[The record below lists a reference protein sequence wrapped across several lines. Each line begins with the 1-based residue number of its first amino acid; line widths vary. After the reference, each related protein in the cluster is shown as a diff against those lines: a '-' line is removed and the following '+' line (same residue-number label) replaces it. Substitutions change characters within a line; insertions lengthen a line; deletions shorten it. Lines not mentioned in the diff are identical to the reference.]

1 MPSSGL
7 ERSDKNED
15 QNKKAAK
22 AAFVVQKTF
31 RLESANVLCLPALL
45 SFGHSE
51 FNRLAILQAAVS
63 VRLDSR
69 EVHEN
74 IFSVLA

>member
-1 MPSSGL
+1 MFVERVWSVSG
-7 ERSDKNED
+7 

-22 AAFVVQKTF
+22 AAFMRKLLG
-31 RLESANVLCLPALL
+31 LESANVLCLPAFL

-63 VRLDSR
+63 VRLDSGK
-69 EVHEN
+69 VYEN